1 MEYNHPSE
9 IVKDLAFGDSA
20 SAKIIV
26 GVDKLT
32 EAVKSTLGA
41 SGKCVIYEDG
51 TGKPVVTKDGV
62 TVADSVVLM
71 DPVENIGATLI
82 KEAAQKTVREA
93 GDGTTTSTV
102 LARSILKN
110 FEKIPSGDTL
120 RNVKK
125 DMNSTLTKVLR
136 YLSSSSKPVTGNTL
150 DNVAIIS
157 ANNDKELGKIIA
169 DAYHIVGEEGVVLM
183 EESETEDTFIEVV
196 DGVQFDSGLK
206 SQHFATDDDKS
217 RAELDNPYVLI
228 VANEIPNIRKI
239 QSVLEFVIK
248 SGRSLLIVASVEQK
262 VQGALMMNKVK
273 GNIKVNVVDV
283 PGFGATKMDTLEDL
297 ATITGA
303 KIINDELGD
312 DLDMIEPAVLGEAV
326 RSLTDATSTVI
337 TIDEMPEEA
346 AERVDL
352 VRKKIKDEKNGF
364 IKKKLEQRLAMLSG
378 AVGIIKVGANSKVEL
393 KEKKDRVEDAI
404 YAVKAALKEGI
415 VPGGGVAL
423 KDAANN
429 ISADGWGG
437 QQLLDAIQ
445 APYRTILDNAGIE
458 YTNVEKRGR
467 GIDVT
472 NGKEVGMIR
481 AGVVDPLLV
490 TKTALKNAASV
501 AMTIVSAGCVIS
513 NKRINEGS

>member
-1 MEYNHPSE
+1 
-9 IVKDLAFGDSA
+9 
-20 SAKIIV
+20 
-26 GVDKLT
+26 
-32 EAVKSTLGA
+32 
-41 SGKCVIYEDG
+41 
-51 TGKPVVTKDGV
+51 
-62 TVADSVVLM
+62 
-71 DPVENIGATLI
+71 
-82 KEAAQKTVREA
+82 
-93 GDGTTTSTV
+93 
-102 LARSILKN
+102 
-110 FEKIPSGDTL
+110 
-120 RNVKK
+120 
-125 DMNSTLTKVLR
+125 
-136 YLSSSSKPVTGNTL
+136 
-150 DNVAIIS
+150 
-157 ANNDKELGKIIA
+157 
-169 DAYHIVGEEGVVLM
+169 M
-183 EESETEDTFIEVV
+183 EESETEDTFVEIV

-206 SQHFATDDDKS
+206 SQHLATNDDKTK
-217 RAELDNPYVLI
+217 AELDNPYVLI
-228 VANEIPNIRKI
+228 VANEVPNIRKI
-239 QSVLEFVIK
+239 QNVLEFVIK
-248 SGRSLLIVASVEQK
+248 AGRSLLIVASMDQK
-262 VQGALMMNKVK
+262 AQAALMMNKVK

-312 DLDMIEPAVLGEAV
+312 DLDMIEPSVLGEAM
-326 RSLTDATSTVI
+326 RCLTDHNNTVI
-337 TIDEMPEEA
+337 TVNGIPDEA
-346 AERVDL
+346 TERIAL
-352 VRKKIKDEKNGF
+352 VRKKIKEEKNGF

-429 ISADGWGG
+429 ISPNGWGG
-437 QQLLDAIQ
+437 KQLLDAIQ

-472 NGKEVGMIR
+472 TGKEVGMVR

-490 TKTALKNAASV
+490 TKTALINAASV

-513 NKRINEGS
+513 NKRLDASS

>member
-9 IVKDLAFGDSA
+9 IVKDLAFADKA

-41 SGKCVIYEDG
+41 SGKCVIYEDAM
-51 TGKPVVTKDGV
+51 GKPIVTKDGV
-62 TVADSVVLM
+62 TVANSVVLM

-82 KEAAQKTVREA
+82 KEAAQKTVKEA

-102 LARSILKN
+102 LAHSILKN
-110 FEKIPSGDTL
+110 FEKIPSGDSL

-125 DMNSTLTKVLR
+125 DTEQTLSKVLR
-136 YLSSSSKPVTGNTL
+136 YLQSSSKPVSGDTL
-150 DNVAIIS
+150 NDVAVIS
-157 ANNDKELGKIIA
+157 TNNDKELGKIIA
-169 DAYHIVGEEGVVLM
+169 DAYNTVGKDGVVLM
-183 EESETEDTFIEVV
+183 EESDTEDTFV
-196 DGVQFDSGLK
+196 DIVEGVQFDSGLK
-206 SQHFATDDDKS
+206 SQHFSTDSDKTK
-217 RAELDNPYVLI
+217 AELENPYILI

-239 QSVLEFVIK
+239 QNVLEFVIK
-248 SGRSLLIVASVEQK
+248 AGKSLLIISSIDHKA
-262 VQGALMMNKVK
+262 QGALMMNKVK

-312 DLDMIEPAVLGEAV
+312 DLDMISPDVLGTAV
-326 RSLTDATSTVI
+326 KTLTDANSTVI
-337 TIDEMPEEA
+337 TVEQMPEEA
-346 AERVDL
+346 TERIESV
-352 VRKKIKDEKNGF
+352 KNKIKDEKNGF
-364 IKKKLEQRLAMLSG
+364 IKKKLEERLAMLSG
-378 AVGIIKVGANSKVEL
+378 AVGVIKVGANSKVEL

-429 ISADGWGG
+429 IAATGWGG
-437 QQLLDAIQ
+437 KQLLDAIQ
-445 APYRTILDNAGIE
+445 APYRIILDNAGID
-458 YTNVEKRGR
+458 YINVEKRGR

-472 NGKEVGMIR
+472 TGKEVGMIR
-481 AGVVDPLLV
+481 TGVVDPLLV
-490 TKTALKNAASV
+490 TKTALKNAVSV

-513 NKRINEGS
+513 NKRLNESS

>member
-1 MEYNHPSE
+1 
-9 IVKDLAFGDSA
+9 
-20 SAKIIV
+20 
-26 GVDKLT
+26 
-32 EAVKSTLGA
+32 
-41 SGKCVIYEDG
+41 
-51 TGKPVVTKDGV
+51 
-62 TVADSVVLM
+62 
-71 DPVENIGATLI
+71 
-82 KEAAQKTVREA
+82 
-93 GDGTTTSTV
+93 
-102 LARSILKN
+102 
-110 FEKIPSGDTL
+110 
-120 RNVKK
+120 
-125 DMNSTLTKVLR
+125 MNSTLTKVLR

-150 DNVAIIS
+150 NDVAVIS

-169 DAYHIVGEEGVVLM
+169 DAYNIVGKDGVVLM
-183 EESETEDTFIEVV
+183 EESESEDTFVEIV

-217 RAELDNPYVLI
+217 KAELENPYVLI

-239 QSVLEFVIK
+239 QNVLEFVIK
-248 SGRSLLIVASVEQK
+248 SGRPLLIVASIDQK
-262 VQGALMMNKVK
+262 ALGALMMNKVK

-312 DLDMIEPAVLGEAV
+312 DLDMIDPTVLGDAL
-326 RSLTDATSTVI
+326 RSLTDSNNTVL
-337 TIDEMPEEA
+337 TVEEMPEEA
-346 AERVDL
+346 TERIES

-364 IKKKLEQRLAMLSG
+364 IKKKLEERLAMLSG

-437 QQLLDAIQ
+437 KQLLDAIQ

-472 NGKEVGMIR
+472 SGKEVGMIR

-513 NKRINEGS
+513 NKRINESS